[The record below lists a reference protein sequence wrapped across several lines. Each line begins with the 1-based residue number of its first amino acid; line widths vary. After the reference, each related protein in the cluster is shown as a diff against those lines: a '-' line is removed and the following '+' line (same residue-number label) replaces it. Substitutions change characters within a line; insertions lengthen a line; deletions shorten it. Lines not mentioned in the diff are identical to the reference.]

1 MSDPGTASPGH
12 LTSSEPSSGEDN
24 GMAFSHGQASPGERF
39 SDSESS
45 TLTSDPAE
53 GGVAPGAG
61 VRGPGATNGYGSP
74 APAFTALAPHAQRGV
89 AAAPSVGRGPG
100 RGPGLTGHGAPP
112 EEEEDDDDD
121 EAPRGRFKFSRAA
134 PRELG
139 GARGC
144 VRPSG
149 PPGPGGGGGGGGG
162 GVREG
167 SFVGGRADDDEDDH
181 DDGDD
186 GERLAESDGVDQE
199 RLKAFNMFVRL
210 FVDENLDRMV
220 PISKQPKEKVQAIIE
235 SCHRQFPEFQERA
248 RKRIRTYLKSCRR
261 TRKHGSEQVGAAEE
275 GTRRKCAATS
285 RPPPAHLTSALAET
299 ILAAACESESR
310 NAAKRMRIESQLQDE
325 AADMHSQHALQ
336 PLDVL
341 HAAVAGGVGGGGGGH
356 PPFPAAPSPSP
367 ATFLPDPSGLVNG
380 AARYGRHAY
389 AGLPPPH
396 VSALPPPSIPN
407 GPTDLSV
414 KRPVNGDAG
423 VPEGGSAAGGAKGP
437 HPPLTPGSVGCPTS
451 GSLQQQQQQLSPVEV
466 SAVRQLIAGYRE
478 SAAFLLRSADEL
490 ENLIL
495 QQN

>member
-1 MSDPGTASPGH
+1 P
-12 LTSSEPSSGEDN
+12 LTP
-24 GMAFSHGQASPGERF
+24 RR
-39 SDSESS
+39 
-45 TLTSDPAE
+45 E
-53 GGVAPGAG
+53 GSRRGPEVAAPGPPTATGAPRRPSRRQRRTRSAGSPRPRAG
-61 VRGPGATNGYGSP
+61 VGVRVGARGS
-74 APAFTALAPHAQRGV
+74 RGT
-89 AAAPSVGRGPG
+89 GP
-100 RGPGLTGHGAPP
+100 PPP
-112 EEEEDDDDD
+112 EEEEEDDDD

-149 PPGPGGGGGGGGG
+149 PPGPGGGGGGGG

-367 ATFLPDPSGLVNG
+367 ATFLPDPSSLVNG

-423 VPEGGSAAGGAKGP
+423 VPEGGSAAGVAKGP

-451 GSLQQQQQQLSPVEV
+451 GSLQQQQQQQLSPVEV

>member
-61 VRGPGATNGYGSP
+61 GRGPGATNGYGSP
-74 APAFTALAPHAQRGV
+74 APAFTASAPHAQRG
-89 AAAPSVGRGPG
+89 
-100 RGPGLTGHGAPP
+100 
-112 EEEEDDDDD
+112 EEEEDDDD

-149 PPGPGGGGGGGGG
+149 PPGPGGGGGGGG

-261 TRKHGSEQVGAAEE
+261 TRKHGSEQ
-275 GTRRKCAATS
+275 S

-367 ATFLPDPSGLVNG
+367 ATFLPDPSSLVNG

-407 GPTDLSV
+407 GEGPRPTDLSV

-423 VPEGGSAAGGAKGP
+423 VPEGGSAAGVAKGP

-451 GSLQQQQQQLSPVEV
+451 GSLQQQQQQQLSPVEV